1 MGVGVHFLVAALL
14 LAVLVGSANAHSDAP
29 SRAVGVRNVRTQVGS
44 GLAPPPR
51 VNKQR
56 VMCSIGRSGSARVGV
71 PLGPAS
77 QRRVGGGTA

>member
-44 GLAPPPR
+44 GLCPPPPILPPR
-51 VNKQR
+51 
-56 VMCSIGRSGSARVGV
+56 
-71 PLGPAS
+71 
-77 QRRVGGGTA
+77 